1 MSDAPQETVDFEHA
15 IGRALFFCCRM
26 AAILGGLVMTAL
38 TMMVVVSVLGRW
50 LISSPI
56 YGDFE
61 MVEMGT
67 AISVCLFLPYCHMSR
82 GNVIVDLFLGWASK
96 RVQLFF
102 DVIGSLAL
110 SVIAGAL
117 AWRMVYGGLEMVEY
131 SETTY
136 ILALPLWWAFPF
148 TIFSF
153 GLLALCAAY
162 TAVHDG
168 LRMFR

>member
-1 MSDAPQETVDFEHA
+1 MSDTIHEVVKYEYPV
-15 IGRALFFCCRM
+15 GRALHFSSRM
-26 AAILGGLVMTAL
+26 AAILGGFIMTGL
-38 TMMVVVSVLGRW
+38 TIMVVISVLGRW

-67 AISVCLFLPYCHMSR
+67 AISVMLFLPYCHMNR
-82 GNVIVDLFLGWASK
+82 GNVIVDLFLSWAPK
-96 RVQLFF
+96 RAQIFF
-102 DVIGSLAL
+102 DIVGSIALAA
-110 SVIAGAL
+110 IAGML
-117 AWRMVYGGLEMVEY
+117 SWRMVLGGLEMVDY
-131 SETTY
+131 NETTY

-148 TIFSF
+148 AVGSM
-153 GLLALCAAY
+153 GLLCVCAVY